1 VLARRTSRVVLVLE
15 KTWNDENVDAVL
27 RTAESFGVQHVWTV
41 RHPHGRR
48 AQSRVTKGSHAWL
61 TERVFDESAQLIEAL
76 QADGY
81 AIWATDLSPEA
92 QVLDTSDVMRPVPDR
107 VALVFGREVDGV
119 SETFLAAA
127 DRRFYLPMQGF
138 TESLNLSVATALVLQ
153 RLFDADPT
161 LVGAMPESERAALRA
176 KWYARL
182 GGTDERK
189 RHRYASEVNDPP
201 PPLDDLRPAD
211 EFRAPRFKKRAHW
224 RHSDSGTAE
233 S

>member
-1 VLARRTSRVVLVLE
+1 MLARRTSRVVLVLE

-61 TERVFDESAQLIEAL
+61 TERVFDESEQLIEAL
-76 QADGY
+76 RAGGF
-81 AIWATDLSPEA
+81 AIWATDLSPDA
-92 QVLDTSDVMRPVPDR
+92 QVLETSEVMRPVPDL

-119 SETFLAAA
+119 SRAFLDAA

-161 LVGAMPESERAALRA
+161 LVGAMPQDERDALRA
-176 KWYARL
+176 TWYARL

-189 RHRYASEVNDPP
+189 RHRYASEVSHPP

-224 RHSDSGTAE
+224 RRSDPS
-233 S
+233 